1 LALQLERSA
10 SRAIDADRGA
20 LAEAITARHY
30 ELSPGLERRFGPAGR
45 AKCLQDA
52 HHHLSYLSESISS
65 ALPTLFADYVA
76 WAKVMLESRG
86 VPAADL
92 ARNLEVI
99 REVLRERLPEGAA
112 ILAAQYV
119 EAGLERLPEL
129 PSEAPAHVADDEP
142 LGPLARDYLAALL
155 RGERQAAS
163 RLVLDAVESGVP
175 VKDIY
180 LQVFQKCQREV
191 GRLWQMNRLSVAEE
205 HYCTAA
211 TQLVMSQLYP
221 RVFSGERNGRTLVA
235 TCVAGD
241 LHEIGVRMVSDF
253 FEMEGWDTYYVGANA
268 PAESV
273 VRAVAERGADVLA
286 VSTTITSHV
295 RALREVITAV
305 RANEACRG
313 VKVLVGGY
321 PFNVAPDLWRE
332 VGADAVAPDAEAA
345 VEIANRLVGARD
357 AGGAAAGGANS
368 V

>member
-1 LALQLERSA
+1 LSLQLERSA
-10 SRAIDADRGA
+10 SHAIDADRAA

-30 ELSPGLERRFGPAGR
+30 ELFPELERRFGAAGR
-45 AKCLQDA
+45 ARRLQDA

-86 VPAADL
+86 VHAEDL
-92 ARNLEVI
+92 ARNLGVV

-129 PSEAPAHVADDEP
+129 PSEAPAHVRDDGP
-142 LGPLARDYLAALL
+142 LSGLARDYLGALL
-155 RGERQAAS
+155 RGDRREAG
-163 RLVLDAVESGVP
+163 RLVLDAVESGTS

-180 LQVFQKCQREV
+180 LHVFQECQREV

-221 RVFSGERNGRTLVA
+221 RVFAGERNGRTLVA

-253 FEMEGWDTYYVGANA
+253 FEMEGWDAYYVGANA
-268 PAESV
+268 PAKT
-273 VRAVAERGADVLA
+273 RG
-286 VSTTITSHV
+286 
-295 RALREVITAV
+295 
-305 RANEACRG
+305 
-313 VKVLVGGY
+313 
-321 PFNVAPDLWRE
+321 
-332 VGADAVAPDAEAA
+332 
-345 VEIANRLVGARD
+345 
-357 AGGAAAGGANS
+357 
-368 V
+368 